1 MPATRFE
8 FLPTLRELVRTYQ
21 AFDAFSGSH
30 IRTLGLT
37 TPQFDVIATLG
48 NTQGMNCRDIGQKT
62 LMVKGTLTGVLDR
75 LEQKGL
81 ITRISHPTDG
91 RSTLVRL
98 SPAGE
103 ELFAR
108 VFSAHLAHLEPVFA
122 LLGRETLE
130 TLRQHLEQLRH
141 SLEKQSDPSS
151 DQEDFSRERR

>member
-1 MPATRFE
+1 MPTTCFE

-21 AFDAFSGSH
+21 AFDAFSSAH

-37 TPQFDVIATLG
+37 SPQFDVIATLG
-48 NTQGMNCRDIGQKT
+48 NTQGMSCRDIGQNT

-81 ITRISHPTDG
+81 IFRISHPTDG

-103 ELFAR
+103 DLFAR
-108 VFSAHLAHLEPVFA
+108 IFSTHLAYLEPVFA
-122 LLGRETLE
+122 ELGKETLE
-130 TLRQHLEQLRH
+130 TLRQQLEQLRH
-141 SLEKQSDPSS
+141 SLENQSSPPSG
-151 DQEDFSRERR
+151 QEDFSRARR